1 MTRPLPA
8 QHLRVATYNIH
19 SWQGMDGKRDPDR
32 IFEAVASL
40 DADLLALQEVISPQ
54 DTSAACSLRE
64 MASRQGYH
72 VTYGHTL
79 LRQDSHYGN
88 ALLSRKEPV
97 RVLRHDLSFPEREP
111 RGALETI
118 FSYDGVTV
126 KAVATHLGLNPKERA
141 YQMDRLFP
149 LLAAKD
155 ADITLFL
162 GDFND
167 WYAWSAVRRRIR
179 GLFGPQPQPRTFPSI
194 FPILALDKVHVRP
207 TSRLEE
213 VTPIRTDKTKKASD
227 HLPLVATV
235 NISHGATSNSDQHAE
250 CS

>member
-1 MTRPLPA
+1 
-8 QHLRVATYNIH
+8 
-19 SWQGMDGKRDPDR
+19 MDGKCDADR
-32 IFEAVASL
+32 IFKAVEQL

-54 DTSAACSLRE
+54 DTTAACSLRD
-64 MASRQGYH
+64 MAARQGYH

-111 RGALETI
+111 RGALEAM

-126 KAVATHLGLNPKERA
+126 KTIATHLGLNPKERA

-149 LLAAKD
+149 LLAAQN

-167 WYAWSAVRRRIR
+167 WFAWSAVRRRIR

-194 FPILALDKVHVRP
+194 FPVLALDKIHVRP
-207 TSRLEE
+207 ASRLEE
-213 VTPIRTDKTKKASD
+213 VTPIRTDKTRKASD

-235 NISHGATSNSDQHAE
+235 DITQENASNAD
-250 CS
+250 